1 MKRSKHDM
9 LLIQETKWRFESSWE
24 DDTHYFIHSGT
35 SAKDHKQAG
44 ILTIISKRIVD
55 PGSFRFISAI
65 EGRLQRIQFKHG
77 PRQVDV
83 INFYQHTWRPT
94 AHVQA
99 LRHKAWDALTHQIQ
113 AVPLRSRLIVGGD
126 FNTPCT
132 TTAPHSGPGVLRKT
146 DQGIQDADEFAAI
159 IQGLDLV
166 VLNTYQQSV
175 PAHTYH
181 WNQQK
186 SQIDFWLTRR
196 LHAGG
201 KAKAATPLPELH
213 VGRWRGGP
221 RHLPVQAWVM
231 YHWQPWEHKRFQAAT
246 SSTEVDRM
254 DIIQALHNEKD
265 NRITQFR
272 MDVQALIES
281 GASSIEALQPQ
292 IFSLACKYFPKRPP
306 AKLAKPWQDGTLT
319 HYAETMWSHFR
330 ARAALIRRVRGRP
343 SLAAAFKI
351 WKHTMYFNKMH
362 TAARER
368 GKLLRKQRTLDLLQA
383 ARKAALDH
391 DFREHHRLI
400 QLLAPKATYRKFQLR
415 LGGQLLT
422 PEAEMQEMTKHFS
435 NLYKSQEAR
444 HHTRATIADDVT
456 VTPEEITDAIR
467 DLNAS
472 KAGLPG
478 SSPGAV
484 WRLCGDQVAPLIAAD
499 LSHRWRCGQA
509 HIPNLWSV
517 AGLALI
523 LKPGKPGTL
532 PAHYRPIG
540 LIDALGK
547 AAIAMLFRKIRH
559 DLETYVL
566 ASPQFAYVRGRSTQ
580 EALRRV
586 FYHCH
591 QARTLRAQNSRNL
604 HAKRAGFRSTPLTGG
619 IQVCLDM
626 STAFDVMPR
635 ADLQE
640 ALWEAGVPESPARL
654 LLHWIDSSVYR
665 IRINHLTTDI
675 RSSRGVKQGCPVSP
689 LLFAAYSTMIT
700 RRIDARLQE
709 PWTAQ
714 HATLYAD
721 DWHLSS
727 LFHSRQ
733 QFDCI
738 CQRIGVVLAILSRHG
753 MLVNAAKTAVIL
765 TTQGAQRRQVLGEFT
780 RYLQEQRHLKVQV
793 SGQAIYLPMVRQAE
807 YLGAII
813 SHNNSVPSHWNTAS
827 ANARRPTAAF
837 VKCSKDAGASP
848 CVTVYFCGNPQ
859 SYLVLSMDLGLA
871 VSTVNRSSDY
881 TKSCSNSS
889 EL

>member
-1 MKRSKHDM
+1 M
-9 LLIQETKWRFESSWE
+9 
-24 DDTHYFIHSGT
+24 G
-35 SAKDHKQAG
+35 
-44 ILTIISKRIVD
+44 
-55 PGSFRFISAI
+55 PGSLRFISAI

-94 AHVQA
+94 THVQA

-132 TTAPHSGPGVLRKT
+132 ATAPHSGPGVLRKA
-146 DQGIQDADEFAAI
+146 DQGVQDADEFAAI

-254 DIIQALHNEKD
+254 DIIQALRSAKD

-272 MDVQALIES
+272 MDVQALIERS
-281 GASSIEALQPQ
+281 APNIEALQSQ

-306 AKLAKPWQDGTLT
+306 AKLAKPWQDGKLT

-368 GKLLRKQRTLDLLQA
+368 GKLLRRQRTLDLLQA

-391 DFREHHRLI
+391 DFREHHRII

-435 NLYKSQEAR
+435 DLYKSQEAS

-456 VTPEEITDAIR
+456 VTPGEITDAIG

-478 SSPGAV
+478 SSPGAI

-523 LKPGKPGTL
+523 LKPGKPDTQ
-532 PAHYRPIG
+532 PAHYRPIADRCSREG
-540 LIDALGK
+540 
-547 AAIAMLFRKIRH
+547 H
-559 DLETYVL
+559 
-566 ASPQFAYVRGRSTQ
+566 
-580 EALRRV
+580 
-586 FYHCH
+586 HCH
-591 QARTLRAQNSRNL
+591 A
-604 HAKRAGFRSTPLTGG
+604 
-619 IQVCLDM
+619 
-626 STAFDVMPR
+626 
-635 ADLQE
+635 
-640 ALWEAGVPESPARL
+640 VP
-654 LLHWIDSSVYR
+654 
-665 IRINHLTTDI
+665 
-675 RSSRGVKQGCPVSP
+675 
-689 LLFAAYSTMIT
+689 
-700 RRIDARLQE
+700 
-709 PWTAQ
+709 
-714 HATLYAD
+714 
-721 DWHLSS
+721 
-727 LFHSRQ
+727 
-733 QFDCI
+733 
-738 CQRIGVVLAILSRHG
+738 
-753 MLVNAAKTAVIL
+753 
-765 TTQGAQRRQVLGEFT
+765 
-780 RYLQEQRHLKVQV
+780 
-793 SGQAIYLPMVRQAE
+793 
-807 YLGAII
+807 
-813 SHNNSVPSHWNTAS
+813 
-827 ANARRPTAAF
+827 
-837 VKCSKDAGASP
+837 
-848 CVTVYFCGNPQ
+848 
-859 SYLVLSMDLGLA
+859 
-871 VSTVNRSSDY
+871 
-881 TKSCSNSS
+881 
-889 EL
+889 